1 MSLEQ
6 WSSQRRGGWNNE
18 FIVTSS
24 QPEPDPAPLQSY
36 VQKFLISVCVQCAAW
51 SFCTVLDE
59 LTQLKQLPSEA
70 FLATPQATS
79 SALAHAC
86 AFTAPSARQTVCTSN
101 CLHAR
106 KPEEE
111 TDRAGRRGVAD
122 EVIVG
127 SAANERVQVR
137 SDLGERRRPPVLIA
151 HGHPG

>member
-1 MSLEQ
+1 MS
-6 WSSQRRGGWNNE
+6 S
-18 FIVTSS
+18 FVTKLTAALNPT
-24 QPEPDPAPLQSY
+24 QFPHQSY

-101 CLHAR
+101 CMHAR
-106 KPEEE
+106 KSEEV

-151 HGHPG
+151 HGHPRQRQHVWQPSEFG